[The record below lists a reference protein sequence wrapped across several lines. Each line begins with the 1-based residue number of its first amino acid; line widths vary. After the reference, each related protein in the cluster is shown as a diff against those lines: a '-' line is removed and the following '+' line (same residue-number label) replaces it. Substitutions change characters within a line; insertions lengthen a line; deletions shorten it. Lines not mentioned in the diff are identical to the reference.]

1 MGTGGP
7 EPRCPVLAARPGV
20 QGASFR
26 GWKEVASLFN
36 SEDEQ
41 HLLGAPESPRSR
53 GTHLRPREEPK
64 AEKKSGFWE
73 HLALKHNAPPKKPDE
88 IEGWEPPKFA
98 LGDEAAEA
106 GDAVSACATRPGWEP
121 GAKGSGGYSSLAGS
135 AHASR
140 WSLRSAGRAVSIRR
154 QGRGQLMG
162 DWEELE

>member
-1 MGTGGP
+1 M
-7 EPRCPVLAARPGV
+7 
-20 QGASFR
+20 
-26 GWKEVASLFN
+26 
-36 SEDEQ
+36 
-41 HLLGAPESPRSR
+41 
-53 GTHLRPREEPK
+53 
-64 AEKKSGFWE
+64 
-73 HLALKHNAPPKKPDE
+73 KHNAPPKKPDE

-140 WSLRSAGRAVSIRR
+140 WSLRSAGRVVSIRR

>member
-98 LGDEAAEA
+98 LGDEAAEVKGRQKA
-106 GDAVSACATRPGWEP
+106 QSHCRKQPPAQDRDPWGTRPHKLDRENTAIQGEEA
-121 GAKGSGGYSSLAGS
+121 AKHFALNT
-135 AHASR
+135 
-140 WSLRSAGRAVSIRR
+140 
-154 QGRGQLMG
+154 
-162 DWEELE
+162 